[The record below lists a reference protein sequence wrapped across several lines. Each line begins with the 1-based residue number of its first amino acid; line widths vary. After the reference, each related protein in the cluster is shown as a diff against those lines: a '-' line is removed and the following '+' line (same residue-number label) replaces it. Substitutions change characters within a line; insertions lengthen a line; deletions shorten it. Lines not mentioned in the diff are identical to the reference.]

1 MADLKFR
8 RHFYSF
14 GEVMKVTAALNGKT
28 FEMIILS
35 AIKNIV
41 VI

>member
-14 GEVMKVTAALNGKT
+14 GEVMKVTEALNGKT